1 LQVATKELSGFE
13 GLPGFKE
20 LKEKPKN
27 ESMKD
32 IEFLLK
38 NNSEIFNITPP
49 NTKAEDKLKPLKRY
63 KLQPNDNSELRYR
76 GFKTQFTESSLS
88 SYQDSTRTFY
98 SK

>member
-1 LQVATKELSGFE
+1 MKDIVQELNGATKELDGFE

-49 NTKAEDKLKPLKRY
+49 NTKAEDKLKP
-63 KLQPNDNSELRYR
+63 
-76 GFKTQFTESSLS
+76 
-88 SYQDSTRTFY
+88 
-98 SK
+98 